1 MGLYERLLR
10 LEDPPIPVHQFIA
23 AAAEVSRGTMTNL
36 QARTAL
42 NLSGAE
48 GTEANALIARVTS
61 AALSRVEIHDV
72 LLLAELRIPPFNT
85 VAAVK
90 TRLGV

>member
-10 LEDPPIPVHQFIA
+10 LQEPRIPVHQFVA
-23 AAAEVSRGTMTNL
+23 CAAEVSRGNMSSV
-36 QARTAL
+36 QARNAM
-42 NLSGAE
+42 NLSAAE
-48 GTEANALIARVTS
+48 GTEANALIARVMS
-61 AALSRVEIHDV
+61 AALSRVEVHDV
-72 LLLAELRIPPFNT
+72 LMLAELRIPPFDT

>member
-1 MGLYERLLR
+1 MGIYERLLR
-10 LEDPPIPVHQFIA
+10 LQEPRIPVHQFIA
-23 AAAEVSRGTMTNL
+23 ACAEVSRGNMSNV

-42 NLSGAE
+42 NLSAAE

-72 LLLAELRIPPFNT
+72 LLLAETRTPPFDT